1 MTETEIKRLEVVS
14 QFLQLDTE
22 ADKDLQ
28 NIVNLAAD
36 ICETPV
42 ALLTL
47 LDADTQ
53 WFKMKKGVDLTQTPR
68 QLSFCAHAIEQEE
81 MMIVPDLLQD
91 NRFTSNPLVTNAPH
105 IRFYAGTPLTTSE
118 GYKIGALCV
127 LDQQPKQ
134 LTDKQQKMLEI
145 LSQQAINK
153 LELLLTI
160 KNLNETLSE
169 AEYQKK
175 LLQDKSIRLR
185 AFFEGFN
192 SCYILVD
199 KELKVLDFNNAA
211 AVTIKRLKNEDLWV
225 GKQLESF
232 IEKSAQPIIFQGIT
246 NALAGETGKEEVLG
260 QYEQEIIWWEMHF
273 CPAKDNTGN
282 IIGVCFNSV
291 DITDN
296 KKQQQAILIQNSSL
310 RQIAHI
316 QSHEFRKPLTT
327 IMGLM
332 HLIRESNFKEAEHY
346 LPYLEQAVQ
355 ELDEKIKISVD
366 YTATIPVPGITK
378 T

>member
-14 QFLQLDTE
+14 QFLQLDTG
-22 ADKDLQ
+22 ADKELQ

-47 LDADTQ
+47 LDANTQ
-53 WFKMKKGVDLTQTPR
+53 WFKVKKGVDLTQTPR
-68 QLSFCAHAIEQEE
+68 QLSFCAHAMEQEE
-81 MMIVPDLLQD
+81 VMIVPDMLQD
-91 NRFTSNPLVTNAPH
+91 NRFTSNPLVTHAPH
-105 IRFYAGTPLTTSE
+105 IRFYAGAPLTTSD
-118 GYKIGALCV
+118 GYKIGALCI
-127 LDQQPKQ
+127 LDHQPRQ

-175 LLQDKSIRLR
+175 QLQDKSIRLR

-211 AVTIKRLKNEDLWV
+211 VVIIKRLQNEDLWV

-232 IEKSAQPIIFQGIT
+232 IEESLQPVVLEGIR
-246 NALAGETGKEEVLG
+246 NALEGKVGKEEALG
-260 QYEQEIIWWEMHF
+260 QYEEEMVWWEMHF
-273 CPAKDNTGN
+273 CPAKDNAGN
-282 IIGVCFNSV
+282 IIGVSFNSV

-332 HLIRESNFKEAEHY
+332 HLIRESNFREAEHY

-366 YTATIPVPGITK
+366 YTATISVPGITK